1 MYRFIYDIVIYVFE
15 LLIAFAFFTRGYEKK
30 LKSNL
35 LIIATGSL
43 LFVGSSLI
51 FDLFYNVILNLIL
64 FFAINFVFAIFCF
77 KIPLKDAVIHSILL
91 VTIMF
96 SAEILTVF
104 IASSIFKIPTDTF
117 RNNLVIY
124 IILSS
129 ISKLIYLAFSQLLL
143 LFIKKEKYYKRSIKQ
158 FIPLFIFP
166 ILTIASSVIF
176 VLISFEYKVSVNY
189 QIAVS
194 VICTLY
200 IFICIF
206 IFIYYQILADNEA
219 KLDELEAERNFYNLN
234 DTYLNVLEH
243 QNKELQ
249 MLFHDIKH
257 HYLALNS
264 FENIEEVKEYIKKI
278 YPEFEGKNTIKISNN
293 KMLDLIISKYIVACK
308 NNGIKF
314 DYEVKTTNLDYI
326 DDAELSIILNNI
338 LDNAVEAAVKSQER
352 QIEFSLRHINNMDLL
367 SVVNSCDTPPKHINR
382 RLITTK
388 FNTDSHGFGTRIIQK
403 HAKKNNGKY
412 EWFYDENEHRF
423 HLTILFQRKN
433 IESGTV

>member
-1 MYRFIYDIVIYVFE
+1 MDRFIYDIAIYVFE
-15 LLIAFAFFTRGYEKK
+15 LLIAFAFFTHGYEKK
-30 LKSNL
+30 LKSNW
-35 LIIATGSL
+35 LIIAIGAP
-43 LFVGSSLI
+43 LFIGCSLI
-51 FDLFYNVILNLIL
+51 FNLFYNVILNLIL
-64 FFAINFVFAIFCF
+64 FFAINFVFAVSCF
-77 KIPLKDAVIHSILL
+77 KIPIKDAIIHSILL
-91 VTIMF
+91 DAIMF
-96 SAEILTVF
+96 SAEILSVF

-129 ISKLIYLAFSQLLL
+129 ISKLIYFAFSQLLL
-143 LFIKKEKYYKRSIKQ
+143 LFIRRKKHYKSSIKR

-166 ILTIASSVIF
+166 ILSIASSVVF
-176 VLISFEYKVSVNY
+176 VLISFKYDVSANY

-206 IFIYYQILADNEA
+206 IFIYYQMLADNEA
-219 KLDELEAERNFYNLN
+219 KINELEAEHNFYNIN
-234 DTYLNVLEH
+234 NTYLNVLEH
-243 QNKELQ
+243 QNDELQ
-249 MLFHDIKH
+249 MLFHDTKH

-264 FENIEEVKEYIKKI
+264 FESIEEVKEYIKKI
-278 YPEFEGKNTIKISNN
+278 YPEFESKNIIKISNN

-308 NNGIKF
+308 NNNIKF
-314 DYEVKTTNLDYI
+314 DYEVKTANLDYI

-338 LDNAVEAAVKSQER
+338 LDNAVEASMKSQER
-352 QIEFSLRHINNMDLL
+352 QIEFSLRHLNDMDLL
-367 SVVNSCDTPPKHINR
+367 SVVNSCDEPPKHNNR

-388 FNTDSHGFGTRIIQK
+388 INTDSHGFGTKIIEK
-403 HAKKNNGKY
+403 HAKKNSGKY

-433 IESGTV
+433 TESGTA